1 MSDETGFPA
10 IVVDDADA
18 ESDDGT
24 TPSAT
29 SPISKSSRVRR
40 LAARTK
46 QKTKSILSLDKT
58 TDSDLE
64 SDGHDGDIFGD
75 PAFNP
80 TIVLNGD
87 PGQPASSPLSST
99 ADKLKAAGSM
109 IAHPRRTARDK
120 VTRTA
125 AGKLST
131 VQRPFLSGNHD
142 RDLLA
147 AHDELNEAISSQ
159 SSVQSGGVSEWES
172 DENRARQKVEKVEKS
187 RESAKI
193 AWAIGRHVQR
203 VRVVEKMS
211 RRPSK
216 QDFFQ
221 RDSSG
226 REIFRW
232 DVYIAKLALYYT
244 QDFTAQYIDDFQE
257 PVFDIEDFARIVERI
272 SMSSA
277 PWQAWLIDVRRVY
290 TWEDPKRTSKWM
302 ILFWSLWY
310 TEHVVGYFYA
320 FVIYSVLR
328 NRLYPDSVE
337 VVRQAYARAADQA
350 LKAQA
355 WGELVEKHGNKDWI
369 EPLLDELGPVVQLQ
383 LADAADYLEVWAN
396 FYNWAWPRK
405 TAASLFFF
413 AICLLITLVADMAF
427 CMKVVWFIIGSSF
440 FFTYPI
446 TTRFPRYRRLLSA
459 WRWFVWDVPT
469 DAEWSI
475 RKLQEKALV
484 RQCDILSMHET
495 RAAKR
500 YIDASDSSSE
510 YSTPE
515 TSPTRLPSRIARE
528 RWRFRVYQGPKSGT
542 LVITRKGMDF
552 KVGPTTMRIP
562 FVRLL
567 EMRKT
572 QAPKKTKVK
581 ALKLS
586 LGSIEFCYLDGQRLE
601 QCEVFSMAEAIRHE
615 VFSLVLGTSGLRWRA
630 LQIERHN
637 KDGDE
642 NQSHLDRLF
651 R

>member
-1 MSDETGFPA
+1 MSDDAGFPT
-10 IVVDDADA
+10 IVVDDAGT
-18 ESDDGT
+18 ESDDGA

-29 SPISKSSRVRR
+29 SPVSKRSRVRR

-46 QKTKSILSLDKT
+46 QKTKSVLSLDKT
-58 TDSDLE
+58 THSDLE
-64 SDGHDGDIFGD
+64 SDIQDGDIFAD

-80 TIVLNGD
+80 TTVLNGD
-87 PGQPASSPLSST
+87 PAQPGSSPLSST

-109 IAHPRRTARDK
+109 VAHPRRTARDK
-120 VTRTA
+120 VSRTA
-125 AGKLST
+125 AGKISR

-159 SSVQSGGVSEWES
+159 SSVQSRGGSEWES

-216 QDFFQ
+216 QDFVQ

-226 REIFRW
+226 RENFRW
-232 DVYIAKLALYYT
+232 DLWIAKLALYYT
-244 QDFTAQYIDDFQE
+244 QDFTAQYIDNFQE

-290 TWEDPKRTSKWM
+290 TWEDPTRTSKWM
-302 ILFWSLWY
+302 ILFWFLWY

-320 FVIYSVLR
+320 FVIYTVLR
-328 NRLYPDSVE
+328 NRFFPDTVE
-337 VVRQAYARAADQA
+337 AVRQAYTRAADQA

-355 WGELVEKHGNKDWI
+355 WRELVEKHGDKDWI
-369 EPLLDELGPVVQLQ
+369 EPLLDELGPVLQLQ
-383 LADAADYLEVWAN
+383 LADAADYFEVLAN
-396 FYNWAWPRK
+396 FYKWAWPRK

-413 AICLLITLVADMAF
+413 AVCLLITLVADMAF
-427 CMKVVWFIIGSSF
+427 CMKIVWFIIGSSF

-446 TTRFPRYRRLLSA
+446 TTRFPQYRRLLSA

-495 RAAKR
+495 HAGKR
-500 YIDASDSSSE
+500 YINASDSSSE

-515 TSPTRLPSRIARE
+515 TSPTRLPSRITRE
-528 RWRFRVYQGPKSGT
+528 RWRFRVYQGLKSGT
-542 LVITRKGMDF
+542 LIITRKGMNV
-552 KVGPTTMRIP
+552 KLGPTSLRIP
-562 FVRLL
+562 FVHLL

-572 QAPKKTKVK
+572 KAAKKVKVK
-581 ALKLS
+581 ALKPS

-601 QCEVFSMAEAIRHE
+601 QCEVFSMAEEVRHE

-637 KDGDE
+637 KAGGE
-642 NQSHLDRLF
+642 NQSHLDRIYK
-651 R
+651 